1 MDDYRAAVPRFPAL
15 RAFATLRL
23 RVKFHMRA
31 AFDGLSPRK
40 AGWYPI
46 AALALLAV
54 AAALR
59 FYGLTDDGLRYDEAV
74 AALNSRVDISEL
86 RHKTVINNS
95 SPMLYPLVSWAI
107 QRVDSSVFSVRAPL
121 AAASVG
127 TVAVLLFAL
136 PRAGV
141 GRNAAFFAALA
152 ATLSPVAIEHA
163 QDAREYSADALAA
176 ALLIT
181 GALRYSRHGKRD
193 LLCGALLA
201 APMIQYGLAL
211 FGTAILAAAALFP
224 PQRPKRFKR
233 HSRADARHPHPSPLP
248 SRERGSDGCDS
259 HPASVERPLAPP
271 TRERIAQLRSWAR
284 ARAGLWLPAAFFAA
298 GCAFVYWTTLP
309 RHLTKGHLRTGYANH
324 LYAGDYGDPLSVL
337 GFAASKIWETLGYHL
352 PDGTAAF
359 GAAAFAGALAV
370 SAWKRKPDI
379 AAIVCAFALGAAV
392 LASVGGV
399 YPLGEIRATVYLSP
413 ALFVGLG
420 IGAAR
425 IADSVGAVVRR
436 RRAAVAAAVVI
447 AVAIAL
453 AVADDLR
460 RRNPYL
466 ALNNWAD
473 VMSIIERDSR
483 RGDLVYASGDV
494 RAVAEFHRTR
504 TRVPAFAAGASCAEP
519 LNEGC
524 VPTIA
529 AAAKD
534 MGGAE
539 RIWILH
545 YQERPLHKDLRNAL
559 ANPKRLQPE
568 KPIRLLLIDDESD
581 IATLTGEGDAAA
593 RVGKALSDRFAEL
606 ANLEPIVE
614 AGFSVYAKG
623 GSVIFAKS
631 PCSVD
636 DTLGRF
642 ALSAAPVNEDDL
654 PERWRESGHASL
666 NFDFAREG
674 SIFGGKCLAS
684 VPLPGYPIGAVSA
697 GQWGADDGGGSSWS
711 GAARFAA
718 GIAPY
723 RAAYERV
730 KAKTPAAS
738 ARFDVYIEGDS
749 LIYVREPC
757 SENDA
762 RGRFSLSTFPANPRD
777 LSDEARANGQAHESL
792 NFDFAMRGAVFDGR
806 CVARVN
812 LPGYPLA
819 LVETGQWLPESGGVW
834 SAKIPF
840 DAYYDRFRAAAE
852 KARREQP
859 ALDSV
864 FDVYWDGGDGVVY
877 IKDPCAP
884 NDTAGRFLLSVFPS
898 DMANVPPEM
907 RERGLEHESLNFDFE
922 RWGASFDG
930 LCAII
935 APLPEYPIREIETGQ
950 WLPGEAMI
958 WKGRLRAR

>member
-1 MDDYRAAVPRFPAL
+1 MDDYLAAIPRFPAL
-15 RAFATLRL
+15 RAFAALRL

-31 AFDGLSPRK
+31 AFDRINPRK

-46 AALALLAV
+46 AALALLAA

-86 RHKTVINNS
+86 RHKTVVNNS

-127 TVAVLLFAL
+127 TIAVLLFAL

-141 GRNAAFFAALA
+141 GRKAAFFAALA
-152 ATLSPVAIEHA
+152 ATLSAVAIEHA

-181 GALRYSRHGKRD
+181 GALRYSRHGRRD

-211 FGTAILAAAALFP
+211 FGTAILAAVALFP
-224 PQRPKRFKR
+224 P
-233 HSRADARHPHPSPLP
+233 RADAHFP
-248 SRERGSDGCDS
+248 SRERGN
-259 HPASVERPLAPP
+259 ARRPLQS
-271 TRERIAQLRSWAR
+271 RERGFAARIRRWAR
-284 ARAGLWLPAAFFAA
+284 ARAGLWLPAVFFAA

-324 LYAGDYGDPLSVL
+324 LYAGEYGDPLSVL

-352 PDGTAAF
+352 PDGTAAL

-370 SAWKRKPDI
+370 SAWKRTPD
-379 AAIVCAFALGAAV
+379 AAAVICAFALGAAV

-425 IADSVGAVVRR
+425 VADGVGAVVRR
-436 RRAAVAAAVVI
+436 RRAAFAAAVVI

-453 AVADDLR
+453 AGADDLR
-460 RRNPYL
+460 RRNPYQ

-473 VMSIIERDSR
+473 VMSIIESDSR
-483 RGDLVYASGDV
+483 PGDLVYASGDV

-529 AAAKD
+529 AAAD
-534 MGGAE
+534 GMGGAG
-539 RIWILH
+539 RIWLLH

-559 ANPKRLQPE
+559 ASPKRLQPD

-581 IATLTGEGDAAA
+581 VSTLTGDGDAAA
-593 RVGKALSDRFAEL
+593 RVGKALSDRFAAL

-614 AGFSVYAKG
+614 GGFSVYADG

-631 PCSVD
+631 PCSED

-654 PERWRESGHASL
+654 PERWRDSGHASL

-697 GQWGADDGGGSSWS
+697 GQWGADDDGGASWS

-718 GIAPY
+718 GVAPY
-723 RAAYERV
+723 REARERV
-730 KAKTPAAS
+730 AAKTPAAS
-738 ARFDVYIEGDS
+738 GHFDVYIEGDS

-757 SENDA
+757 AEDDA
-762 RGRFSLSTFPANPRD
+762 RGRFSLSVFPANARD
-777 LSDEARANGQAHESL
+777 LSNEARANGQAHESL
-792 NFDFAMRGAVFDGR
+792 NFDFAMRGAIFDGK
-806 CVARVN
+806 CVARVK

-884 NDTAGRFLLSVFPS
+884 NDTTGRFLLSVFP
-898 DMANVPPEM
+898 ANDADVPPEM
-907 RERGLEHESLNFDFE
+907 RARGLEHESLNFDFE
-922 RWGASFDG
+922 RWGAAFDG